1 MLNNLRSPHHA
12 GDGGF
17 TLIELMV
24 TIAILGL
31 LLISAAPSYT
41 QWIANT
47 KVRTT
52 AEAIQNGLMLA
63 KAEAVRTN
71 SKVQFVLTNSDP
83 IAANV
88 NSITPNTAGKSWMV
102 RTFRAGGSY
111 SASDYVQGR
120 SSAEGSSNVTV
131 AAART
136 SFVFTGI
143 GSVITDPVMTSP
155 VLNIDVSTPA
165 ATRRLRVTVSRGGAI
180 RMCDQELSIANSAMG
195 C

>member
-1 MLNNLRSPHHA
+1 MLNSVRSPYHA

-41 QWIANT
+41 QWVANT

-71 SKVQFVLTNSDP
+71 SKVQFVLTNGDP

-88 NSITPNTAGKSWMV
+88 NSITAATAGKSWMV
-102 RTFRAGGSY
+102 RTFRAGGTY
-111 SASDYVQGR
+111 SASDFIQGR

-131 AAART
+131 AAAQD

-143 GSVITDPVMTSP
+143 GSVSP
-155 VLNIDVSTPA
+155 VLTSSMVNIDVSSPA
-165 ATRRLRVTVSRGGAI
+165 ASRRLRVTVSRGGAI
-180 RMCDQELSIANSAMG
+180 RMCDRELSIANSTMG

>member
-1 MLNNLRSPHHA
+1 MLNSLRSPYRA
-12 GDGGF
+12 CDGGF

-24 TIAILGL
+24 TIAIFGL
-31 LLISAAPSYT
+31 LLISAAPNYT
-41 QWIANT
+41 QWVANT

-52 AEAIQNGLMLA
+52 AEAVQNGLMLA

-71 SKVQFVLTNSDP
+71 SKVQFVLTDGDP
-83 IAANV
+83 VAANV
-88 NSITPNTAGKSWMV
+88 NSITGSTAGKSWMV

-111 SASDYVQGR
+111 SASDFVQGR

-131 AAART
+131 AAANH

-143 GSVITDPVMTSP
+143 GSVWPVP
-155 VLNIDVSTPA
+155 VPAMLNIDISSPA
-165 ATRRLRVTVSRGGAI
+165 ASRRLRVTVSRGGAI
-180 RMCDQELSIANSAMG
+180 RMCDRELSIANSTMG

>member
-1 MLNNLRSPHHA
+1 MRSPRFA
-12 GDGGF
+12 CMGGF

-24 TIAILGL
+24 TITLLGL
-31 LLISAAPSYT
+31 LVIWGAPNYS

-47 KVRTT
+47 RVRTT

-71 SKVQFVLTNSDP
+71 SKVQFVLTNGDP
-83 IAANV
+83 VAANV
-88 NSITPNTAGKSWMV
+88 NSITANIAGRSWMV
-102 RTFRAGGSY
+102 RTFREGGTY
-111 SASDYVQGR
+111 SASDFVQGR

-131 AAART
+131 AAAQH

-143 GSVITDPVMTSP
+143 GSMSP
-155 VLNIDVSTPA
+155 VPTASPLNIDISSPPPA
-165 ATRRLRVTVSRGGAI
+165 SRRLRVTVSRGGAI
-180 RMCDQELSIANSAMG
+180 RMCDRELLIANSAMG